1 MRRKKMSLTKPTDEK
16 IDMKFVTHPAVHT
29 IDGKLPMSIVNE
41 VNEYVDENRQSMQ
54 DYSGNLVGQIKRNKN
69 SDQLKMNLEDEVPRS
84 LSNLFLT
91 VGRSYL
97 QKYSDTIQ
105 LSQEE
110 GTQSFLNAPIQCENM
125 WTVNSYDG
133 DYNPYHDHET
143 GYDNKKMSFVI
154 TLYLKVPPQIKELSF
169 IDKSLYFNSGTMD
182 GCTQFIWGIN
192 TPAQHFELRPRQERV
207 IKPEVGKFIMFP
219 CWLKHQVMPFYG
231 DGERRTLSANFTVPH
246 KTARII
252 K

>member
-1 MRRKKMSLTKPTDEK
+1 MSLTEPTDEK

-97 QKYSDTIQ
+97 QKYSDIIQ

-133 DYNPYHDHET
+133 DYNPFHDHET
-143 GYDNKKMSFVI
+143 GYNERKMSIVI
-154 TLYLKVPPQIKELSF
+154 ILYLKVPSQIEESSHS
-169 IDKSLYFNSGTMD
+169 DKSLYFNSGTID
-182 GCTQFIWGIN
+182 GCTHLIWGVN
-192 TPAQHFELRPRQERV
+192 TAAQYLELRPRQDRFV
-207 IKPEVGKFIMFP
+207 KPEVGKFIMFP

-231 DGERRTLSANFTVPH
+231 DGERRTLSANFTVPYKAARTFK
-246 KTARII
+246 KT
-252 K
+252 